1 MGHKLNNF
9 LCLIDLENGGYFTAS
24 NAHFTDSFIR
34 SAKIDTKMTK
44 KIIIYGGCGALGRH
58 LVEYFKKQSYSVV
71 SIDMSENAAADKNVL
86 IAQPTLVEQGDF
98 VMNALKDCGEVDAVI
113 SVAGGWCGG
122 NASTAN
128 FIKNVDLAL
137 KQSVWTSAISS
148 HVAAKHLK
156 AGGFF
161 VLPGAAPV
169 IDGATPGMIAYG
181 ASKAGVHHMLQS
193 VSSPKG
199 GLADNV
205 TAVCLAPIILDTPNN
220 RKFMPKAD
228 FTTWTPLDW
237 VAGKFHEWTED
248 ATKRPA
254 NGSTLKLVTKNNE
267 TELVLC

>member
-1 MGHKLNNF
+1 MG
-9 LCLIDLENGGYFTAS
+9 TAS

-58 LVEYFKKQSYSVV
+58 LVEYFKKQSYSAV

-98 VMNALKDCGEVDAVI
+98 VMNALKDCGEVDAV
-113 SVAGGWCGG
+113 
-122 NASTAN
+122 
-128 FIKNVDLAL
+128 KNVDLAL